1 MRASRVSELPFVV
14 AVSAAETHKFTKE
27 NRESIILLPGLGV
40 AGDAHCGAHVRH
52 LYDRARNPMRP
63 NLRQVHLLEHE
74 ILYELQSLGFHVK
87 PGALGENIT
96 TQNLALLE
104 LKAGSLLRVGEN
116 VHSACDRV
124 ARTVHQNTAFGKWSA
139 GSGHDAEREFRL
151 YERCRYG
158 GCHCRREGVSG
169 DCYSCAA
176 GGRDC
181 KNSSAGIN
189 RRGRSLC
196 MGAE

>member
-27 NRESIILLPGLGV
+27 NRESITLLPGLGV

-116 VHSACDRV
+116 VILRV
-124 ARTVHQNTAFGKWSA
+124 TGLRGPCVKIRRLGNGLQEAVTMRSENFAFMKGA
-139 GSGHDAEREFRL
+139 VMA
-151 YERCRYG
+151 
-158 GCHCRREGVSG
+158 VVV
-169 DCYSCAA
+169 A
-176 GGRDC
+176 GGKVSPGIAIRVQQP
-181 KNSSAGIN
+181 AGTAKT
-189 RRGRSLC
+189 LQPV
-196 MGAE
+196 